1 MDHHCPWINGCIGHF
16 NHRYFFLYMVYTV
29 LGCLFIMV
37 FGFEIIF
44 YEIFPSDPP
53 SETAVQNENLILF
66 IFSRRTL
73 IIYEAFI
80 TTGTFL
86 LLGGLTLWHA
96 SLISKGETSIE
107 AHINKNE
114 TRRLK
119 GLGQVY
125 KNPFDFS
132 PYHNWCL
139 FLGLIDG
146 RGVVMNVLLPSS
158 HTPKGDGLEWD
169 SIYSCDVRWNDN
181 LSKYKTFDPS
191 KMA

>member
-29 LGCLFIMV
+29 LGCLFIML

-44 YEIFPSDPP
+44 YEIFPSEPP
-53 SETAVQNENLILF
+53 NETAVQNENLILF

-73 IIYEAFI
+73 IIYEGFI

-96 SLISKGETSIE
+96 SLISKGQTSIE

-114 TRRLK
+114 TKRLK
-119 GLGQVY
+119 ALGQVY

-139 FLGLIDG
+139 FLGLIEG
-146 RGVVMNVLLPSS
+146 RGVTTVLFPSS
-158 HTPKGDGLEWD
+158 HKPKGDGLEWD
-169 SIYSCDVRWNDN
+169 SIYSCDVKWNDN
-181 LSKYKTFDPS
+181 LSTYKTIDAS

>member
-44 YEIFPSDPP
+44 YEIFPSDSR

-114 TRRLK
+114 TKRLK

-139 FLGLIDG
+139 FLGLIEG
-146 RGVVMNVLLPSS
+146 RGVVTTVLFPSS

-181 LSKYKTFDPS
+181 LSTYKTFDPS